1 MAPSE
6 TVAPTFRL
14 TAMRYGARDIVLYE
28 FQPLD
33 GLPLAPVQ
41 AGAHLDIV
49 LPNGQIRSYSLLT
62 PLCDAERYVV
72 AVKRDAN
79 GQGGSRWLHD
89 QARVGQTFGLQPPR
103 NHFALTDGDTPV
115 LLLAG
120 GIGITPL
127 FSMLAQLRSAGR
139 PAHLHYWSRDP
150 EQTLFLEALQRSDD
164 VTLHFSSTAGR
175 RSLADI
181 LAAVDPKTEIYC
193 CGPLRMLADLETL
206 SAAHGLEHV
215 RVERFQGASPPATAN
230 EAFTVVLARSG
241 SEVQVCKGET
251 ILGALLEAGVEVMY
265 SCEQGICGACEV
277 RVVAGE
283 PLHADSVYS
292 AEEHEQRGSMMIC
305 CSSSNSARLVLD
317 I

>member
-6 TVAPTFRL
+6 TLAPTFRL
-14 TAMRYGARDIVLYE
+14 TAMRYGAQDIVLYE

-33 GLPLAPVQ
+33 GQPLAAVQ

-49 LPNGQIRSYSLLT
+49 LPNEQIRSYSLLT

-72 AVKRDAN
+72 AVKRDAD
-79 GQGGSRWLHD
+79 GLGGSRWLHD
-89 QARVGQTFGLQPPR
+89 QARVGQTFVLQPPR
-103 NHFALTDGDTPV
+103 NHFALADGDAPV

-127 FSMLAQLRSAGR
+127 FSMLADLRSAGR
-139 PAHLHYWSRDP
+139 RVHLHYWSRSA
-150 EQTLFLEALQRSDD
+150 EQTLFHNAMERSDD
-164 VTLHFSSTAGR
+164 VTLHFSGTAGR
-175 RSLADI
+175 KSLADI
-181 LAAVDPKTEIYC
+181 LAAVDPRTEIYC

-215 RVERFQGASPPATAN
+215 RVERFQAASPPATAS
-230 EAFTVVLARSG
+230 ETFTVVLARSG
-241 SEVQVCKGET
+241 TEVQVCKGET
-251 ILGALLEAGVEVMY
+251 ILGALLEAGADVMY

-277 RVVAGE
+277 KVVEGD

-292 AEEHEQRGSMMIC
+292 AEEHAQRGSMMIC